1 MIDVIA
7 AWLRTRAE
15 FRASWRAVI
24 VVSLVVAVGGGVAL
38 AAAVGARRSQTAMR
52 RFLAYNRPEDAT
64 VFFATTPSVAESVL
78 SLPQVERQE
87 ARQAELQRAGDMQH
101 IE

>member
-1 MIDVIA
+1 MAATLAPFDERARMIDVIA

-38 AAAVGARRSQTAMR
+38 AAAVGAR
-52 RFLAYNRPEDAT
+52 P
-64 VFFATTPSVAESVL
+64 
-78 SLPQVERQE
+78 
-87 ARQAELQRAGDMQH
+87 
-101 IE
+101 